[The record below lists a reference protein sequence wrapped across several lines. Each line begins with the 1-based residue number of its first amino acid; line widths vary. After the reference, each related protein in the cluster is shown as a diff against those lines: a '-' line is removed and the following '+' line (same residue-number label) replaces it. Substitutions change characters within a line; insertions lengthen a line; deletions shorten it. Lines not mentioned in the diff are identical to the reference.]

1 MPAAKKKVVR
11 RRRVVLDRA
20 QLKQRE
26 LGIIADLKAGIL
38 SYRKIAAKWKVSL
51 PTVNAKA
58 RKAGVRRPRGR
69 RPMGTSAVAVK
80 IVAPVAAPKKRG
92 RPPKKAAVPTPAVA
106 RIAKIAKVAK
116 VRKRVR
122 KAVKARIAV
131 SKRPKFMDA
140 FRELLLQHYPA
151 IPYLK
156 VHRLEKVL
164 DKELS

>member
-1 MPAAKKKVVR
+1 MPAVKKKVVR
-11 RRRVVLDRA
+11 KRRVVLDRT

-26 LGIIADLKAGIL
+26 LGIIADLKAGVL

-69 RPMGTSAVAVK
+69 RPSGISAVPVK
-80 IVAPVAAPKKRG
+80 IVRPAAAAKKRG
-92 RPPKKAAVPTPAVA
+92 RPLKKAVLAVA
-106 RIAKIAKVAK
+106 AVAKVAK

-122 KAVKARIAV
+122 KAVKARVAV
-131 SKRPKFMDA
+131 SRRPKFMDA
-140 FRELLLQHYPA
+140 FRELLLQHYPS